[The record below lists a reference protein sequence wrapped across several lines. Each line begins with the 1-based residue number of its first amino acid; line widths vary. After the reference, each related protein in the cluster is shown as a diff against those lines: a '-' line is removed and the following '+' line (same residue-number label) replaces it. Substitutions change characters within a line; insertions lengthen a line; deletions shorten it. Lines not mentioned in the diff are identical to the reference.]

1 MSIILSSAF
10 LVKIAAA
17 LCSCLLPESLQVT
30 SVKQLPEYHE
40 CSEDKFVESLSPA
53 TPRESTE
60 IDEEQEKHLLSP
72 SDGTEDAH
80 FVKEDASEISGVF
93 EVRNNTGP
101 SSGSESQCPSIP
113 YLEERGDNR
122 DMRNSRGHFFLLS
135 VIF

>member
-1 MSIILSSAF
+1 MLGKKKYFEKSKISFFEWITSFVMSSRNISFIL
-10 LVKIAAA
+10 AA

-101 SSGSESQCPSIP
+101 SS
-113 YLEERGDNR
+113 
-122 DMRNSRGHFFLLS
+122 
-135 VIF
+135 V

>member
-1 MSIILSSAF
+1 
-10 LVKIAAA
+10 
-17 LCSCLLPESLQVT
+17 LLIYATFCVVLFGD
-30 SVKQLPEYHE
+30 
-40 CSEDKFVESLSPA
+40 CFAEDKFVESLSPA

-101 SSGSESQCPSIP
+101 SS
-113 YLEERGDNR
+113 
-122 DMRNSRGHFFLLS
+122 
-135 VIF
+135 V

>member
-93 EVRNNTGP
+93 E
-101 SSGSESQCPSIP
+101 GSESQCPSIP